1 MCLYVMLYSA
11 VRFGLE
17 MLRGDYV
24 EPFLFGLKSAQA
36 TSLIFFL
43 IALTTFI
50 YCGVKD
56 KKQTAASK
64 TASKNNKNIK
74 LIINDE

>member
-1 MCLYVMLYSA
+1 MLYSA

-43 IALTTFI
+43 LALAAFI

-56 KKQTAASK
+56 KKAAQPAK
-64 TASKNNKNIK
+64 TGKGKK
-74 LIINDE
+74 

>member
-36 TSLIFFL
+36 TSLCF
-43 IALTTFI
+43 
-50 YCGVKD
+50 
-56 KKQTAASK
+56 S
-64 TASKNNKNIK
+64 
-74 LIINDE
+74 